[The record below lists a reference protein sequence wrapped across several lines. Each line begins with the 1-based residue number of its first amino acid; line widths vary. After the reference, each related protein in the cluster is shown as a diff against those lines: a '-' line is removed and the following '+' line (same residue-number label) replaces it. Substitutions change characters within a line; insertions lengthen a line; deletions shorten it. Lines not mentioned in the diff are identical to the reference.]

1 MKSLRNVTAGWILAF
16 GMLAPLLGFGQEAQY
31 ILHELEVLSDGL
43 LRDAV
48 TQYTNGNYWRC
59 ARDLVVL
66 VDFHPGYSKLD
77 QAEVLLG
84 NALYELGLFDAS
96 KGIFKHALKR
106 FPNRVSAAAA
116 IFGLERVAY
125 KTGDYT
131 GALARFEQLERSGR
145 ASKKLLNGARYFA
158 GLSLMEL
165 GDYDSAVN
173 TLGRISRNSSYFGY
187 ALYSAGLCL
196 LHKRDVQ
203 KALEVFERL
212 SQLPLVDEL
221 DRAVVG
227 EGRLTLGYIYYE
239 LGYYDRAVDRFKSVF
254 PDHAKRE
261 DALLGMAWAG
271 YKGGRYEVAVNACTD
286 LVTEFPDTKNME
298 EALFVL
304 GRSLVE
310 LGRYDDAIRVFD
322 HLIDL
327 APPANQKIGRS
338 ARARLVKLE
347 GELEKLRLNL
357 LVLESRILQILPTGG
372 AEDTPS
378 FLKKRLAKVQKQR
391 GQLLDRVREE
401 REAIASLRDEIQTL
415 REEFER
421 RENAPNWRAYA
432 EYSRARAIYLRKVKQ
447 ARR

>member
-347 GELEKLRLNL
+347 GELEKLR
-357 LVLESRILQILPTGG
+357 
-372 AEDTPS
+372 
-378 FLKKRLAKVQKQR
+378 
-391 GQLLDRVREE
+391 
-401 REAIASLRDEIQTL
+401 
-415 REEFER
+415 
-421 RENAPNWRAYA
+421 
-432 EYSRARAIYLRKVKQ
+432 
-447 ARR
+447 